1 MELNDETW
9 ITILTTLRSLLHLI
23 HDPARQSLSSFILP
37 LLSQVS
43 INELRFSGV
52 QKLSRILQRMVHNP
66 PPYPSEDLSDILGQ
80 LSHQYPPIFYKP
92 LFLCATS
99 SKEFIVTDHLCTFTT
114 IGKYVPDYWI
124 RNAEM
129 ISVALVSDVS
139 KPDVEQPRFPTLKSA
154 QLGQMI
160 ILIELICQV
169 QAARHRKEEPSVS
182 TGMIMFF
189 HWLSFS

>member
-1 MELNDETW
+1 
-9 ITILTTLRSLLHLI
+9 
-23 HDPARQSLSSFILP
+23 
-37 LLSQVS
+37 
-43 INELRFSGV
+43 
-52 QKLSRILQRMVHNP
+52 MVHDS
-66 PPYPSEDLSDILGQ
+66 PPYPSEDLSNILGQ

-92 LFLCATS
+92 LFFCATS
-99 SKEFIVTDHLCTFTT
+99 SKEIVVINHLCTFTA

-139 KPDVEQPRFPTLKSA
+139 KTDVEEPVFPTLKSA

-169 QAARHRKEEPSVS
+169 QAARHRKEELSVS
-182 TGMIMFF
+182 TGMIIFCR
-189 HWLSFS
+189 WLSFS

>member
-1 MELNDETW
+1 M
-9 ITILTTLRSLLHLI
+9 
-23 HDPARQSLSSFILP
+23 
-37 LLSQVS
+37 
-43 INELRFSGV
+43 
-52 QKLSRILQRMVHNP
+52 
-66 PPYPSEDLSDILGQ
+66 
-80 LSHQYPPIFYKP
+80 
-92 LFLCATS
+92 
-99 SKEFIVTDHLCTFTT
+99 DHLCTFTA
-114 IGKYVPDYWI
+114 IGKYIPDYWI

-129 ISVALVSDVS
+129 ICVALVSDVS
-139 KPDVEQPRFPTLKSA
+139 KADVDQPELPTLKSA